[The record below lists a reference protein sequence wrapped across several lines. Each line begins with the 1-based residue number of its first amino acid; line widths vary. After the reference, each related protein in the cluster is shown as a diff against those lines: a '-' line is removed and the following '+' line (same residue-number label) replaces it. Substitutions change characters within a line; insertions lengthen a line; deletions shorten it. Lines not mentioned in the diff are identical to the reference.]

1 MTRALVRGLVFAVV
15 LTLFLFGLGYFPVAV
30 AILLWI
36 VLALVVARRPQPPRQ
51 VTVPPSR

>member
-1 MTRALVRGLVFAVV
+1 MTRALVRGILATSA

-36 VLALVVARRPQPPRQ
+36 ALALVVARRPQPPRQ
-51 VTVPPSR
+51 VTTPPCR